1 MPTPAGVGILPV
13 NLDEQTR
20 DVVVQVVRE
29 VAPKMEVLEE
39 QQACKTPETMRDY
52 TEQTVTSDTSRSV
65 KTKLSSSVD
74 SSGSI
79 SWLDNFTSLEFSRDR
94 RTGEGNDRST
104 SIESKS
110 LFQSESLLKSDEV
123 SPSTPNDLSG
133 FAKVLDEFGTPPNA
147 DFEWQLVATMPGSCP
162 QFSLSQMII
171 VFPTEGTSGSS
182 GVFRLGS
189 VLQNRTAQ
197 CPRDPPKETAVPQE
211 RALTTREQVSYR
223 RPVGEVCSLVGK
235 HNSDLKEDGLDPYI
249 SSSINNPIVHT
260 IPTSLKGTVHAR
272 CLLQDRCACHDS

>member
-133 FAKVLDEFGTPPNA
+133 FAKVLEEFGTPPNA
-147 DFEWQLVATMPGSCP
+147 GVEWQLVATMPGSCP

-171 VFPTEGTSGSS
+171 VFPMEGTSGGS
-182 GVFRLGS
+182 GVFPLEVSSSTGREASWRGTSFGGWCRGPLRS
-189 VLQNRTAQ
+189 RS
-197 CPRDPPKETAVPQE
+197 E
-211 RALTTREQVSYR
+211 RRWR
-223 RPVGEVCSLVGK
+223 RPRHLS
-235 HNSDLKEDGLDPYI
+235 NM
-249 SSSINNPIVHT
+249 
-260 IPTSLKGTVHAR
+260 R
-272 CLLQDRCACHDS
+272 CPPALGVSALPMQSRR